1 MECVRTVELPPSS
14 IQEEAPLV
22 EESDIEETVLL
33 MPQAQTVKFF
43 EHRHLRLAD
52 GCVYLLCYVYT
63 ASLEIKAQLLS
74 GSALSRQWDGY
85 PTADAV
91 AQCPTLSLIVNTW
104 QLHVIGY
111 LKPLDIR

>member
-1 MECVRTVELPPSS
+1 MLAILPTQDLDGKYRVECVRTVELPPSS

-52 GCVYLLCYVYT
+52 GCVC
-63 ASLEIKAQLLS
+63 
-74 GSALSRQWDGY
+74 
-85 PTADAV
+85 
-91 AQCPTLSLIVNTW
+91 
-104 QLHVIGY
+104 LHAC
-111 LKPLDIR
+111 